1 MKEKIVTK
9 NFVCTFIAQLSL
21 ALVMYTLMSTITEYA
36 TAFGATATIA
46 GLISGV
52 YVVGGLFSRMYSGS
66 AMKKY
71 GWKKIALIF
80 GIIHLA
86 ASCLYV
92 LASNVWLLLI
102 IRFIHGIGFGAT
114 MNAVMIIAMASL
126 PKSRYGEA
134 TGYFMMST
142 SLGVAIGPFFGG
154 IIYDS
159 FGGNGCFIAATIFS
173 LLIVVFIALA
183 DTRKIDPWYKH
194 VKTDGTV
201 PKETT
206 NSGFRLD
213 KIFEK
218 KSIPISLC
226 IFCLCF
232 GYAALM
238 SFYRLYAKYA
248 NLTNEFRYFF
258 LIYAAM
264 LIVSRP
270 AAGKI
275 QDKLG
280 DNAICYPCI
289 IAQTVGIL
297 LIAWKPCM
305 ITIVICAL
313 CGALGYGTLNSTLNV
328 IVNRQVSD
336 DRRPFAVSTFWA
348 FSDFGVGIAPA
359 ILGAIATVSNYYV
372 LYYVAALISLIAL
385 PIYWGVWG
393 RQKARFNRSHFYS

>member
-1 MKEKIVTK
+1 MGYCGPFLYLRYGIDLPFCRKPSYLLRILFILSKAICNNRLNSFCSLSDIPDNIIFSVSTAVFCNSSSSLRPSDVTVMRL
-9 NFVCTFIAQLSL
+9 NRLSL
-21 ALVMYTLMSTITEYA
+21 
-36 TAFGATATIA
+36 GA
-46 GLISGV
+46 V
-52 YVVGGLFSRMYSGS
+52 EHF
-66 AMKKY
+66 
-71 GWKKIALIF
+71 
-80 GIIHLA
+80 
-86 ASCLYV
+86 
-92 LASNVWLLLI
+92 
-102 IRFIHGIGFGAT
+102 IRFFCSSLLKIPAT
-114 MNAVMIIAMASL
+114 V
-126 PKSRYGEA
+126 
-134 TGYFMMST
+134 
-142 SLGVAIGPFFGG
+142 GG